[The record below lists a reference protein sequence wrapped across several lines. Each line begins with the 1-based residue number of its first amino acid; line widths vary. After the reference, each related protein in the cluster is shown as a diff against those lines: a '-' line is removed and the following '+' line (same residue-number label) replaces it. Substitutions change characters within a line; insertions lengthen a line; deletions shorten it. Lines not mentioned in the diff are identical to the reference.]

1 MSTENVKA
9 FEQPRSFRS
18 KLKLIVLACHY
29 MLPVMTAKPINW
41 PGFLAWRYRSLDG
54 EFLKF
59 EVSKLKV
66 RSKTCVPKRE
76 KVKGKRCIKRVG
88 VKMEEGGQ
96 VFSCQP

>member
-1 MSTENVKA
+1 
-9 FEQPRSFRS
+9 
-18 KLKLIVLACHY
+18 
-29 MLPVMTAKPINW
+29 MLPVMTAAKPINW
-41 PGFLAWRYRSLDG
+41 PGFLAWQYRSLDG

-66 RSKTCVPKRE
+66 RRKTCLHVPKRE
-76 KVKGKRCIKRVG
+76 KVKGKRCIKRKA